1 MKKPRISQPPTDSRW
16 LQNRELRTENRK
28 LKTINWGII
37 GPGRIAHKFAQGIA
51 SLPDAKLYAVASRS
65 EERAHNFAR
74 QYGAPYYYEGYEK
87 MVQNPEIDIIY
98 ISTPHTFHYENTLMC
113 LENNIPVL
121 CEKPFTITREQL
133 QILIDTA
140 RKRKIF
146 LMEAIWTRFLPT
158 IKKVI
163 EIKESGE
170 LGSINAIY
178 ADFGFKA
185 PVDYNGRLYNLNLGG
200 GALLDIGIYPVFL
213 SLLLLGK
220 PEEIKSMAV
229 ISETGAD
236 ESCSILFKY
245 NCGLMASL
253 NCTITAETP
262 IEAVIIFEKGRIR
275 INRGWFAPSSLTIF
289 SSKEKKKEVTF
300 NYHGNGYHLEAIEA
314 MKCLKKG
321 LTECPELPLD
331 FSLDLMGLLDEIR
344 RQCGIEYPGID
355 R

>member
-1 MKKPRISQPPTDSRW
+1 MTKKYKPRTENPPEYSEYR
-16 LQNRELRTENRK
+16 RELRT
-28 LKTINWGII
+28 TNWGII

-51 SLPDAKLYAVASRS
+51 SIPDAKLFAVASRS
-65 EERAHNFAR
+65 KERARSFANE
-74 QYGAPYYYEGYEK
+74 YGAPHYYEGYEK
-87 MVQNPEIDIIY
+87 MVQNPGVDIIY
-98 ISTPHTFHYENTLMC
+98 IATPHTFHYENTLMC
-113 LENNIPVL
+113 LENGIPVL

-133 QILIDTA
+133 QILVNTA
-140 RKRKIF
+140 RKRKVF

-158 IKKVI
+158 IKKII
-163 EIKESGE
+163 EINESGK
-170 LGSINAIY
+170 LGKIKAIY

-185 PVDYNGRLYNLNLGG
+185 PLDYSGRLYNLELGG

-220 PEEIKSMAV
+220 PEEIKSMAI

-245 NCGLMASL
+245 SCGAMAGL

-262 IEAVIIFEKGRIR
+262 IEAVIVFEKGRIK
-275 INRGWFAPSSLTIF
+275 INRGWFAPSSLTLF
-289 SSKEKKKEVTF
+289 SDKEKKKEVAF
-300 NYHGNGYHLEAIEA
+300 KYDGNGYHFEAIEA
-314 MKCLKKG
+314 MKCLKAG

-344 RQCGIEYPGID
+344 GQCGIRYPGID
-355 R
+355 G

>member
-1 MKKPRISQPPTDSRW
+1 MINKP
-16 LQNRELRTENRK
+16 RTENRK
-28 LKTINWGII
+28 PRIINWGII

-65 EERAHNFAR
+65 EERARSFANK
-74 QYGAPYYYEGYEK
+74 YGAPCYYEGYEK
-87 MVQNPEIDIIY
+87 IVQNPEVDIIY

-113 LENNIPVL
+113 LENDIPVL
-121 CEKPFTITREQL
+121 CEKPFTITYEQL
-133 QILIDTA
+133 HRLVDVA

-163 EIKESGE
+163 EIKESRK
-170 LGSINAIY
+170 LGNIKAIY

-185 PVDYNGRLYNLNLGG
+185 PVDPDGRLYNLDLGG

-245 NCGLMASL
+245 TSNVMASL

-289 SSKEKKKEVTF
+289 SAKEKKKEMAF
-300 NYHGNGYHLEAIEA
+300 KYHGNGYHFEAIEA

-321 LTECPELPLD
+321 LTECPELPLN

-344 RQCGIEYPGID
+344 NQCGIKYPGIG
-355 R
+355 

>member
-1 MKKPRISQPPTDSRW
+1 
-16 LQNRELRTENRK
+16 
-28 LKTINWGII
+28 
-37 GPGRIAHKFAQGIA
+37 
-51 SLPDAKLYAVASRS
+51 
-65 EERAHNFAR
+65 
-74 QYGAPYYYEGYEK
+74 
-87 MVQNPEIDIIY
+87 
-98 ISTPHTFHYENTLMC
+98 
-113 LENNIPVL
+113 
-121 CEKPFTITREQL
+121 
-133 QILIDTA
+133 
-140 RKRKIF
+140 
-146 LMEAIWTRFLPT
+146 
-158 IKKVI
+158 
-163 EIKESGE
+163 
-170 LGSINAIY
+170 
-178 ADFGFKA
+178 
-185 PVDYNGRLYNLNLGG
+185 LYNLNLGG

-245 NCGLMASL
+245 NCGSMASL

-289 SSKEKKKEVTF
+289 SSNEKKKEVAF

-321 LTECPELPLD
+321 LIECPELPLD

-344 RQCGIEYPGID
+344 RQCGIRYPAL
-355 R
+355 